1 LIKALKIPLP
11 TMQDPASQKE
21 IFFPAHI
28 IGLIASE
35 MWTLGYIDE
44 SERLLFSV
52 MHTIQKQCLVRAEYD
67 DSSLADV

>member
-1 LIKALKIPLP
+1 
-11 TMQDPASQKE
+11 MQDPASQKE

-28 IGLIASE
+28 IGIIASE

-52 MHTIQKQCLVRAEYD
+52 MHTIQKQCLVSTTS
-67 DSSLADV
+67 DSSSLLLTNHSIW